1 LAAISKTRRD
11 RQEESVAGGIDHEFR
26 ATSADPVGERVFDPE
41 QRRKLGSSR
50 PTHDAGGLI
59 TGEAAGNRKS
69 LGLVSTATNQ
79 TEELVMDKDRIAG
92 GVKKVTGKIKE
103 EAGKALGDR
112 QTEAEGKADQSEG
125 RVQGAVGHIKDAARE
140 ITGKK

>member
-1 LAAISKTRRD
+1 LEVLET
-11 RQEESVAGGIDHEFR
+11 
-26 ATSADPVGERVFDPE
+26 AD
-41 QRRKLGSSR
+41 Q
-50 PTHDAGGLI
+50 
-59 TGEAAGNRKS
+59 AAGNRNPI
-69 LGLVSTATNQ
+69 GRVFIATNQ

-103 EAGKALGDR
+103 EAGKAIGDR

-140 ITGKK
+140 IAGKK